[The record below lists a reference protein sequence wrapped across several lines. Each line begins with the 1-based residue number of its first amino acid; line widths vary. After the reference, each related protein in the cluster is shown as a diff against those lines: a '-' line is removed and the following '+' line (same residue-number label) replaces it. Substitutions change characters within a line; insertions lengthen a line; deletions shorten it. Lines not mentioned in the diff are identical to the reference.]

1 MIKFFRQSYII
12 QYIVLA
18 LLAVALWLPA
28 FMSSTVDLTLTTP
41 VTPIYNWFSGLL
53 DASSLAMLITAFV
66 LMVLEAM
73 FFNSILVANQIIPKV
88 STIGAFVFLLFM
100 NLTLTQTGFFPF
112 ALSLLFILAMI
123 HICFLVFQH
132 QNPEI
137 YLFNAGAC
145 LALATMC
152 YFPSIVLIAWILISL
167 IISHFSSM
175 RLLIIPV
182 IGFLFPYFIYFAGT
196 YLFGDLPSVLQGYS
210 DYFANM
216 SLATDGFRGRYIALY
231 AVLSVFVLMPL
242 VNSGNYNFEKSV
254 AVRAK
259 MTMTIVLMLF
269 SILLLFDGG
278 NPLLHGLVFL
288 ALAIVATY
296 DLSYVDKTGPA
307 NIVLTVFLIL
317 IFLNRYLFKIM

>member
-88 STIGAFVFLLFM
+88 STMGAFVFLLFM

-196 YLFGDLPSVLQGYS
+196 YLFGNLPSVLQGYS

-216 SLATDGFRGRYIALY
+216 SLTTDGFRGRYIALY

-269 SILLLFDGG
+269 SILLLFAGG

>member
-88 STIGAFVFLLFM
+88 STMGAFAFLLFM

-196 YLFGDLPSVLQGYS
+196 YLFGNLPSVLQGYS

-269 SILLLFDGG
+269 SILLLFAGG

>member
-88 STIGAFVFLLFM
+88 STMGAFVFLLFM

-216 SLATDGFRGRYIALY
+216 SLTTDGFRGRCIALY

-269 SILLLFDGG
+269 SILLLFAGG

>member
-18 LLAVALWLPA
+18 LLAIALWLPA
-28 FMSSTVDLTLTTP
+28 FVSSSVDLTLTSP

-53 DASSLAMLITAFV
+53 DASPLAMMITAFV

-88 STIGAFVFLLFM
+88 STMGAFVFLLFM
-100 NLTLTQTGFFPF
+100 NLTLAQTGFFPF

-123 HICFLVFQH
+123 HICYLVYQNS
-132 QNPEI
+132 NPEI
-137 YLFNAGAC
+137 YLFNAGVC

-152 YFPSIVLIAWILISL
+152 YFPSIVLIVWVLISL
-167 IISHFSSM
+167 IVSHFTSL
-175 RLLIIPV
+175 RLHIIPI
-182 IGFLFPYFIYFAGT
+182 IGFLFPYFIYFGGT
-196 YLFGDLPSVLQGYS
+196 YLFGDLPSVLHDYS
-210 DYFANM
+210 DYLANVN
-216 SLATDGFRGRYIALY
+216 LTTDGFRVRYIALL
-231 AVLSVFVLMPL
+231 AMLAVFVLLPL
-242 VNSGNYNFEKSV
+242 VHSGNYNFEKSV
-254 AVRAK
+254 FVRSK
-259 MTMTIVLMLF
+259 LMMTLFMLLF
-269 SILLLFDGG
+269 SILLLFMGG

-288 ALAIVATY
+288 SLAIVATY

-307 NIVLTVFLIL
+307 NIVLTLFIIL